1 MNLILD
7 RFVPSKPAFRPK
19 TQTELF
25 ALRLARKL
33 GEAPAA
39 RHFVSLAGNYS
50 ETQLLNAYHRTL
62 HAEPAGDLARR
73 FHLELQQIHAN
84 GSSNGQSTNLM
95 AVRVERRSVAVVIF
109 HGTHSEYTQVRQL
122 SSAHGKALES
132 AVNFVNWVANHFR
145 VDSSA
150 LETIPNGHEFQ
161 RTILHDAL
169 IRTLRDRVLPVW
181 EVAKTELF
189 EGYGHPSLRSRKEL
203 REVAIT
209 IWPILAGT
217 NTKVFI
223 QDAAVLGLYVQVER
237 LFLN

>member
-19 TQTELF
+19 TQTELL
-25 ALRLARKL
+25 ALRLAQKL
-33 GEAPAA
+33 GETQAV

-50 ETQLLNAYHRTL
+50 ETQLLSAYRRTL
-62 HAEPAGDLARR
+62 QAEPAGELGRR
-73 FHLELQQIHAN
+73 FHLELQQIHTN

-109 HGTHSEYTQVRQL
+109 HGTHVEYAQVRQL
-122 SSAHGKALES
+122 SSAHGKALAS
-132 AVNFVNWVANHFR
+132 AVNFVNWVANRFR
-145 VDSSA
+145 EDSSTFEA
-150 LETIPNGHEFQ
+150 IPNSHEFQ
-161 RTILHDAL
+161 RKVLHDAL
-169 IRTLRDRVLPVW
+169 IRTLRDRALSVW
-181 EVAKTELF
+181 EVAKTALF
-189 EGYGHPSLRSRKEL
+189 EGYGHPPLRSRKEL
-203 REVAIT
+203 REVATT

-217 NTKVFI
+217 NAKVFI